1 MRALSGVYSRLFGA
15 GFRRQWNYRS
25 AVFAGLA
32 ANVVFGL
39 IRAAV
44 MIAAARSTP
53 GFGGYTG
60 ASIGAYV
67 WLSQAMLGALR
78 VMGPPH
84 DIAERVRT
92 GDVAVDLQRPIDI
105 QFFYLATD
113 LGGSACTLALR
124 GLPSVATGLITA
136 QLVLP
141 GTFAPYLLGAVSVVA
156 AVTLS
161 LLLLFSV
168 SLLGFWLIETRG
180 VRVLY
185 QILSTFLAGLYVP
198 IHLFPAPLAAAAR
211 LTPFP
216 WLLQGPVDVMS
227 GRATGSAAWTVI
239 GMQVLWIVIAIGI
252 GRALIAAGRRK
263 LEVQG
268 G

>member
-1 MRALSGVYSRLFGA
+1 MRAVSGVYTRLFGA
-15 GFRRQWNYRS
+15 GFRRQWIYRS
-25 AVFAGLA
+25 AVLAGLA
-32 ANVVFGL
+32 ANIVFGV

-44 MIAAARSTP
+44 MLAAVRSTP

-67 WLSQAMLGALR
+67 WLSQGLLGALR
-78 VMGPPH
+78 LMGPPH
-84 DIAERVRT
+84 DIADRVRS

-124 GLPSVATGLITA
+124 GLPCVVAGAISA

-141 GTFAPYLLGAVSVVA
+141 RAIMPYLLGAASVAA

-168 SLLGFWLIETRG
+168 SLLGFWLVETRG
-180 VRVLY
+180 IRMLY

-198 IHLFPAPLAAAAR
+198 IHLFPAPLATAAR

-216 WLLQGPVDVMS
+216 WLLQGPIDVLS
-227 GRATGSAAWTVI
+227 GRTTGSAAWAVL
-239 GMQVLWIVIAIGI
+239 GAQALWIVLAVGL
-252 GRALIAAGRRK
+252 GRVLITAGRRK